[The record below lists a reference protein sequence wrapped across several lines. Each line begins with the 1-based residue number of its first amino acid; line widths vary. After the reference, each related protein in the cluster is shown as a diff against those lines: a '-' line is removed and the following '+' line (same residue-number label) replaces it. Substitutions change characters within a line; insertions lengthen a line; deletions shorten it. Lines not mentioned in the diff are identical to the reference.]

1 MPNEDAMNEED
12 PFHDRLDDVDR
23 EIRLNKLRRAL
34 EDAGAV
40 LPLADDDLPPD
51 VEEAFLENVLA
62 FETAPKTTYAKRL
75 LTASIWLPSP
85 DSLSSK
91 ALTEKLKEV
100 VHGLAQQQ
108 TYLSHTNHLS
118 DLELYRMLWETLLNL
133 DTADV
138 PLDPDA
144 AVIIDILGG
153 GTEQDLHLYL
163 RHYATEEDRLVWEGQ
178 LEGPIPKHEAPPFNR
193 DQHLPQPPFED

>member
-1 MPNEDAMNEED
+1 MPNEDAMNDED
-12 PFHDRLDDVDR
+12 PFQDRLDDVDR

-40 LPLADDDLPPD
+40 FPLDDDDLPPD

-75 LTASIWLPSP
+75 LTANIWLPGP
-85 DSLSSK
+85 DTLSSD
-91 ALTEKLKEV
+91 ALTAKLKEV

-108 TYLSHTNHLS
+108 TYLSHTDHLS
-118 DLELYRMLWETLLNL
+118 DRELYTMLWEKLLNL

-153 GTEQDLHLYL
+153 GTEEDLQLYL
-163 RHYATEEDRLVWEGQ
+163 RHYASEEDRLVWEGQ
-178 LEGPIPKHEAPPFNR
+178 LEEPIPEHEAPPFDR
-193 DQHLPQPPFED
+193 DQHLPQPPFEN

>member
-40 LPLADDDLPPD
+40 FPLDDDDLPPD

-75 LTASIWLPSP
+75 LTASIWLPCP
-85 DSLSSK
+85 DSLSSE

-108 TYLSHTNHLS
+108 TYLSHTDHLC
-118 DLELYRMLWETLLNL
+118 DLELYRMLWEKLLNL

-153 GTEQDLHLYL
+153 GTEEDLQLYL
-163 RHYATEEDRLVWEGQ
+163 RHYASEVDRLVWEDQ
-178 LEGPIPKHEAPPFNR
+178 LEEPLPKHEAPPFDR
-193 DQHLPQPPFED
+193 DQYLPQPPFED

>member
-1 MPNEDAMNEED
+1 MPNEDAMNDED
-12 PFHDRLDDVDR
+12 SFQDRLDDVDR

-34 EDAGAV
+34 EEAGAV
-40 LPLADDDLPPD
+40 LPLDDDELPPD

-75 LTASIWLPSP
+75 LTANIWLPSP
-85 DSLSSK
+85 DSLSSQ
-91 ALTEKLKEV
+91 ALTEKLQEV

-108 TYLSHTNHLS
+108 TYLSHTDHLS
-118 DLELYRMLWETLLNL
+118 DAELYRMLWEKLLNL
-133 DTADV
+133 ETADV

-153 GTEQDLHLYL
+153 GTEKDLQLYL
-163 RHYATEEDRLVWEGQ
+163 RHYATEEDRLVWEAQ
-178 LEGPIPKHEAPPFNR
+178 LDEPIPKHEAPPFDR
-193 DQHLPQPPFED
+193 DQYLPQPPFED

>member
-40 LPLADDDLPPD
+40 LPLADDDLPLD

-85 DSLSSK
+85 DSLPSK

-100 VHGLAQQQ
+100 VHGLAQQ
-108 TYLSHTNHLS
+108 
-118 DLELYRMLWETLLNL
+118 
-133 DTADV
+133 
-138 PLDPDA
+138 
-144 AVIIDILGG
+144 
-153 GTEQDLHLYL
+153 
-163 RHYATEEDRLVWEGQ
+163 
-178 LEGPIPKHEAPPFNR
+178 
-193 DQHLPQPPFED
+193 

>member
-34 EDAGAV
+34 EDAGAM
-40 LPLADDDLPPD
+40 LPLDDEDLPPD

-62 FETAPKTTYAKRL
+62 FENAPKTTYAKVL
-75 LTASIWLPSP
+75 ITSGISLTAP
-85 DSLSSK
+85 DSLDER
-91 ALTEKLKEV
+91 ALEAKLCEV
-100 VHGLAQQQ
+100 VQGLAQHR
-108 TYLSHTNHLS
+108 TYLAHTDHLS
-118 DLELYRMLWETLLNL
+118 DAQLYGILWEKLLNL

-144 AVIIDILGG
+144 AVIIDALGSG
-153 GTEQDLHLYL
+153 SQEDLILYL
-163 RHYATEEDRLVWEGQ
+163 RYYASEEDRLAWGGQ
-178 LEGPIPKHEAPPFNR
+178 LESELPAQESPPYDR
-193 DQHLPQPPFED
+193 DQFLPKPPFES